1 MSARN
6 KFLIVLGVILLIA
19 STYYFFSTPSG
30 KDLVLVGTVDAN
42 QIVVSP
48 QIQGRILKLLVEEG
62 TQVKRGDLIAL
73 LDPSELEAQ
82 ERAAAATI
90 ASMRSQM
97 SANEYTRQSTK
108 GSTSGDVANAQAKLA
123 AARAQLAQAEAMLT
137 RVESDSRRTIGLA
150 EAGVASDQDRVQAE
164 MNLKAQQA
172 SVQSLKEQV
181 TAAQADLSS
190 AVARTNQAT
199 AAQSTV
205 ESTRAQVE
213 NAIAQM
219 KEAGVRLGYTKI
231 YSPVTG
237 TVLVRAAR
245 EGEVVNAGQA
255 IVTVVDFS
263 DTWAFAAIPETEADH
278 IGLGDTLRVRLPGGT
293 VIPGKVFY
301 KSAEADF
308 ATQRDV
314 GRRKRDIRTIALKVR
329 LDNPKGA
336 YVPGMTAEVLVSP
349 EQLKGTD
356 AEERGSGGEDVNSC
370 GGAGL
375 LRPDGQSSVTTR
387 ARHHTGIWGMQ

>member
-6 KFLIVLGVILLIA
+6 KFLIVFGVILLTA
-19 STYYFFSTPSG
+19 AGYYFFTTPG
-30 KDLVLVGTVDAN
+30 GNDLVLVGTVDAN

-48 QIQGRILKLLVEEG
+48 QIQGRVAKLLVDEG
-62 TQVKRGDLIAL
+62 TPVKQGDVIAE

-90 ASMRSQM
+90 SSLRSQM

-108 GSTSGDVANAQAKLA
+108 GSTSSDVANAQAKLQA
-123 AARAQLAQAEAMLT
+123 AQAQLAQAEATLT

-150 EAGVASDQDRVQAE
+150 NAGVASEQEKVQAA
-164 MNLKAQQA
+164 MNLKAQEA
-172 SVQSLKEQV
+172 TVQSLKDQV
-181 TAAQADLSS
+181 TAAQADLK
-190 AVARTNQAT
+190 AAIARTNQAT

-205 ESTRAQVE
+205 ESTRAQVA
-213 NAIAQM
+213 NAEAQR
-219 KEAGVRLGYTKI
+219 KEAEVRLGYTKI
-231 YSPVTG
+231 YSPVNG

-255 IVTVVDFS
+255 IVTVVDFR
-263 DTWAFAAIPETEADH
+263 DTWVRAAIPETYADH
-278 IGLGDTLRVRLPGGT
+278 IGFDDTLRVRLPGGT
-293 VIPGKVFY
+293 VVPGQVFY
-301 KSAEADF
+301 KAPEADF

-314 GRRKRDIRTIALKVR
+314 GRRKRDIRTIVLKVR

-349 EQLKGTD
+349 AQLKGTASPKN
-356 AEERGSGGEDVNSC
+356 AEA
-370 GGAGL
+370 AGK
-375 LRPDGQSSVTTR
+375 P
-387 ARHHTGIWGMQ
+387 

>member
-6 KFLIVLGVILLIA
+6 KFLIVLGIILTIA
-19 STYYFFSTPSG
+19 SGYYYFSTPGGS
-30 KDLVLVGTVDAN
+30 DLVLVGTVDAN

-48 QIQGRILKLLVEEG
+48 QIQGRISKLLVEEG
-62 TQVKRGDLIAL
+62 TAVKQGELIAL
-73 LDPSELEAQ
+73 LDPSELEAE

-90 ASMRSQM
+90 ASIRSQM

-108 GSTSGDVANAQAKLA
+108 GSTSSDVANSQAKLQS
-123 AARAQLAQAEAMLT
+123 ARAQLAQAEATLT

-150 EAGVASDQDRVQAE
+150 QAGVASDQDRVQAE
-164 MNLKAQQA
+164 MNLKAQEA
-172 SVQSLKEQV
+172 GVQSLKDQV
-181 TAAQADLSS
+181 TASQADLDSS
-190 AVARTNQAT
+190 VARTNQAT

-205 ESTRAQVE
+205 ASTRAQVE
-213 NAIAQM
+213 NAVAQL
-219 KEAGVRLGYTKI
+219 KETEVRLGYTKI
-231 YSPVTG
+231 YAPVTG

-245 EGEVVNAGQA
+245 EGEVVNEGQA

-293 VIPGKVFY
+293 LVPGKVFY
-301 KSAEADF
+301 KAAEADF

-349 EQLKGTD
+349 DQLKGAATKGTE
-356 AEERGSGGEDVNSC
+356 A
-370 GGAGL
+370 
-375 LRPDGQSSVTTR
+375 
-387 ARHHTGIWGMQ
+387 TGKM